1 VQTPVLA
8 NGIGIYGG
16 TSNRATDNMISDTVT
31 AAAGIA
37 VGTRFNPVP
46 LSGTTTI
53 VRNTL
58 TRTGSLEPNW
68 NSQLG
73 ALWIY
78 ADTADIT
85 TPIVV
90 SDMTITDSLFAG
102 VLMSYNRQITGP
114 KFTNVTI
121 NGAGTYGFDIQA
133 TGSAQVSTTTVSN
146 AASGGVNNPSGYT
159 LVRGSGNS
167 GF

>member
-1 VQTPVLA
+1 MRCERARTT
-8 NGIGIYGG
+8 I
-16 TSNRATDNMISDTVT
+16 SNRGRRVLG
-31 AAAGIA
+31 GIA
-37 VGTRFNPVP
+37 ILVV
-46 LSGTTTI
+46 LSG
-53 VRNTL
+53 VGL
-58 TRTGSLEPNW
+58 FYL
-68 NSQLG
+68 LG
-73 ALWIY
+73 AVFGPRRTHAGLGTVIFL
-78 ADTADIT
+78 
-85 TPIVV
+85 
-90 SDMTITDSLFAG
+90 TILGLGSIAG

-121 NGAGTYGFDIQA
+121 KGAGTYGFDIQA